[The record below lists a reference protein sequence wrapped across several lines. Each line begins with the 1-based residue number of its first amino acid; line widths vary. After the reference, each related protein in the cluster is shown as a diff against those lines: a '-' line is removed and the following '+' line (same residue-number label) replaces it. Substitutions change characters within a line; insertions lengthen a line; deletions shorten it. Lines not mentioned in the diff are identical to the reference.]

1 MLLENNSDFNMAGEP
16 RPFEK
21 KQEKVA
27 DLLRKAM
34 VLESDMADVMR
45 VANELK
51 YKLDRNIDKA
61 KAIRKEAEEFIED
74 FEKSS

>member
-1 MLLENNSDFNMAGEP
+1 MAGNEA
-16 RPFEK
+16 RPFE
-21 KQEKVA
+21 EKAEKLA

-34 VLESDMADVMR
+34 VLESDMADIMKI
-45 VANELK
+45 ANELK

-74 FEKSS
+74 FENSSWQIIGQRIF

>member
-1 MLLENNSDFNMAGEP
+1 MGDGV
-16 RPFEK
+16 RPFEEN
-21 KQEKVA
+21 QEKIA

-45 VANELK
+45 VANELQ
-51 YKLDRNIDKA
+51 YKLERNIERA